1 MWLGKKDFRK
11 TRRYVMRMKKHWDLR
26 KILGLV
32 DLIAMTGG
40 FVINLI
46 VYIDS
51 YTLIIGSFI

>member
-32 DLIAMTGG
+32 DLRVHL
-40 FVINLI
+40 F
-46 VYIDS
+46 
-51 YTLIIGSFI
+51 TLW